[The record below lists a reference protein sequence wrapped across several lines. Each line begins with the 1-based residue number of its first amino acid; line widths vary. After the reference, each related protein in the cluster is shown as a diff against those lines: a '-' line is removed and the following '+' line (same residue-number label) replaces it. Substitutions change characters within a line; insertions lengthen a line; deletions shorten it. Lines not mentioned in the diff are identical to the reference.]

1 MKTLT
6 KNVIDWTA
14 DFFNRVGKTDAVLG
28 ISGGK
33 DSSVVAAICAAALG
47 KEHVHGV
54 LLPCGIQKDIS
65 CSYQLVD
72 HLGISYDVQDI
83 ETLVKESLALV
94 PGADKSYD
102 AKTNVGAR
110 LRTNQIMVTA
120 QTNGWLMAN
129 TCNRSENIVSY
140 ATLWGDTC
148 GSFAPIDMLTTEEV
162 IEIGDDL
169 GLPYELTHK
178 TPIDGLQPLSDEEK
192 LGFTYHEV
200 NELIRKGI
208 QGPNYD
214 KIIRAYNAGKFKLET
229 IRIQHFDPKLPD
241 YFLENFGI

>member
-1 MKTLT
+1 MKELT
-6 KNVIDWTA
+6 QKVVDWTG
-14 DFFNRVGKTDAVLG
+14 DFFKTVGKTDAVLG

-33 DSSVVAAICAAALG
+33 DSSVVAAICVAALG

-72 HLGISYDVQDI
+72 HLGIDYDVQDI

-102 AKTNVGAR
+102 AKTNAPAR
-110 LRTNQIMVTA
+110 IRMNQIMVTA
-120 QTNGWLMAN
+120 QTHGWLMAN
-129 TCNRSENIVSY
+129 TCQRNEECVGFSSI
-140 ATLWGDTC
+140 WGDSC
-148 GSFAPIDMLTTEEV
+148 GSFSPLGLLTVDEV

-178 TPIDGLQPLSDEEK
+178 IPIDGLQPLTDEEK
-192 LGFTYHEV
+192 LGFSYKELSD
-200 NELIRKGI
+200 LIRKGI
-208 QGPNYD
+208 RGEHYD
-214 KIIRAYNAGKFKLET
+214 LIMQKFYANKFKLEM
-229 IRIQHFDPKLPD
+229 IKIQKFDPKLPD
-241 YFLENFGI
+241 YFRDNFNI

>member
-1 MKTLT
+1 MKELT
-6 KNVIDWTA
+6 QKVVDWTG
-14 DFFNRVGKTDAVLG
+14 DFFKTVGKTDAVLG

-33 DSSVVAAICAAALG
+33 DSSVVAAICVAALG

-72 HLGISYDVQDI
+72 HLGIDYDVQDI

-102 AKTNVGAR
+102 AKTNAPAR
-110 LRTNQIMVTA
+110 IRMNQIMVTA
-120 QTNGWLMAN
+120 QTHGWLMAN
-129 TCNRSENIVSY
+129 TCQRNEECVGFSSI
-140 ATLWGDTC
+140 WGDSC
-148 GSFAPIDMLTTEEV
+148 GSFSPLGLLTVDEV

-178 TPIDGLQPLSDEEK
+178 VPIDGLQPLSDEEK
-192 LGFTYHEV
+192 LGFTYKELSD
-200 NELIRKGI
+200 LIRKGI
-208 QGPNYD
+208 RGEHYD
-214 KIIRAYNAGKFKLET
+214 LIMQKFYANKFKLEM
-229 IRIQHFDPKLPD
+229 IKIQKFDPKLPD
-241 YFLENFGI
+241 YFRDNFNI

>member
-120 QTNGWLMAN
+120 QTNNWLMAN

>member
-1 MKTLT
+1 MKELT
-6 KNVIDWTA
+6 QNVVDWTG
-14 DFFNRVGKTDAVLG
+14 DFFKTVGKTDAVLG

-33 DSSVVAAICAAALG
+33 DSSVVAAICVAALG

-72 HLGISYDVQDI
+72 HLGIDYDVQDI
-83 ETLVKESLALV
+83 ETLVKESLAFV

-102 AKTNVGAR
+102 AKTNVPAR
-110 LRTNQIMVTA
+110 IRMNQIMVTA
-120 QTNGWLMAN
+120 QTHGWLMAN
-129 TCNRSENIVSY
+129 TCQRNEDIVGY
-140 ATLWGDTC
+140 ASIWGDSC
-148 GSFAPIDMLTTEEV
+148 GSFSPLGLLTIDEV

-192 LGFTYHEV
+192 LGFTYKELTD
-200 NELIRKGI
+200 LIRNSIKGEH
-208 QGPNYD
+208 YD
-214 KIIRAYNAGKFKLET
+214 LIMQKFHANKFKLE
-229 IRIQHFDPKLPD
+229 IIQIKKFDPKLPD
-241 YFLENFGI
+241 YFRDNFNI

>member
-1 MKTLT
+1 MKELT
-6 KNVIDWTA
+6 QNVVKWTKETF
-14 DFFNRVGKTDAVLG
+14 DRLGITDMVLG

-33 DSSVVAAICAAALG
+33 DSSVVAGIGVAALG
-47 KEHVHGV
+47 KEHVHGI

-65 CSYQLVD
+65 DSYKLVD
-72 HLGISYDVQDI
+72 HLGIDFDVQDI

-120 QTNGWLMAN
+120 QTHGWLMAN
-129 TCNRSENIVSY
+129 TCQRNEDVVGY
-140 ATLWGDTC
+140 ATLWGDSV
-148 GSFAPIDMLTTEEV
+148 GSFSPLGMLTVTEV

-178 TPIDGLQPLSDEEK
+178 TPIDGLQPLTDEEK
-192 LGFTYHEV
+192 LGFTYKELSDLIRFGIKGEHYDLIMQKF
-200 NELIRKGI
+200 NANRFKLELIRLPK
-208 QGPNYD
+208 
-214 KIIRAYNAGKFKLET
+214 
-229 IRIQHFDPKLPD
+229 FDPHLPD
-241 YFLENFGI
+241 YFKDNFGI

>member
-6 KNVIDWTA
+6 QNVINWTK

-33 DSSVVAAICAAALG
+33 DSSVVAAICVAALG

-65 CSYQLVD
+65 DSYKLVD
-72 HLGISYDVQDI
+72 HLGIDYDVQNI

-94 PGADKSYD
+94 PGADNSYD
-102 AKTNVGAR
+102 AKTNVPAR
-110 LRTNQIMVTA
+110 IRMNQIMVTA
-120 QTNGWLMAN
+120 QTHGWLMAN
-129 TCNRSENIVSY
+129 TGNRSENIISWC
-140 ATLWGDTC
+140 TLFGDHA
-148 GSFAPIDMLTTEEV
+148 GSFAPLDMLTTEEV

-178 TPIDGLQPLSDEEK
+178 VPIDGLQPLSDEEK
-192 LGFTYHEV
+192 FGFSYHEI

-208 QGPNYD
+208 RGEHYD
-214 KIIRAYNAGKFKLET
+214 KIMKMFNTGKFKLEMLKFA
-229 IRIQHFDPKLPD
+229 HFEPKLPD
-241 YFLENFGI
+241 YFRDNFNI

>member
-1 MKTLT
+1 MKELT
-6 KNVIDWTA
+6 QKVVDWTG
-14 DFFNRVGKTDAVLG
+14 DFFKTVGKTDAVLG

-33 DSSVVAAICAAALG
+33 DSSVVAAICVAALG

-72 HLGISYDVQDI
+72 HLDIDYDVQDI

-102 AKTNVGAR
+102 AKTNAPAR
-110 LRTNQIMVTA
+110 IRMNQIMVTA
-120 QTNGWLMAN
+120 QTHGWLMAN
-129 TCNRSENIVSY
+129 TCQRNEECVGFSSI
-140 ATLWGDTC
+140 WGDSC
-148 GSFAPIDMLTTEEV
+148 GSFSPLGLLTVDEV

-178 TPIDGLQPLSDEEK
+178 VPIDGLQPLSDEEK
-192 LGFTYHEV
+192 LGFSYKELSD
-200 NELIRKGI
+200 LIRKGI
-208 QGPNYD
+208 RGEHYD
-214 KIIRAYNAGKFKLET
+214 LIMQKFYANKFKLEM
-229 IRIQHFDPKLPD
+229 IKIQKFDPKLPD
-241 YFLENFGI
+241 YFRDNFNI

>member
-1 MKTLT
+1 MKELT
-6 KNVIDWTA
+6 QNVVKWTKETF
-14 DFFNRVGKTDAVLG
+14 DRLGITDMVLG
-28 ISGGK
+28 VSGGK
-33 DSSVVAAICAAALG
+33 DSSVVAGIGVAALG
-47 KEHVHGV
+47 KEHVHGI

-65 CSYQLVD
+65 DSYKLVD
-72 HLGISYDVQDI
+72 YLGIDFDVQDI

-129 TCNRSENIVSY
+129 TCNRSENVCGY
-140 ATLWGDTC
+140 ATLWGDAC
-148 GSFAPIDMLTTEEV
+148 GSFAPLDMLTTEEI

-178 TPIDGLQPLSDEEK
+178 TPIDGLQPLSDEDK

-200 NELIRKGI
+200 NELIRKGVH
-208 QGPNYD
+208 GPNAD
-214 KIIRAYNAGKFKLET
+214 KIIKMYNKNRFKLEM
-229 IRIQHFDPKLPD
+229 IRIQHFDPQLPD
-241 YFLENFGI
+241 FFLENFGI

>member
-1 MKTLT
+1 MKELT
-6 KNVIDWTA
+6 QKVVDWTG
-14 DFFNRVGKTDAVLG
+14 DFFKTVGKTDAVLG

-83 ETLVKESLALV
+83 ETLVNESLALV

-102 AKTNVGAR
+102 AKTNAPAR
-110 LRTNQIMVTA
+110 IRMNQIMVTA
-120 QTNGWLMAN
+120 QTHGWLMAN
-129 TCNRSENIVSY
+129 TGNRSENIISWM
-140 ATLWGDTC
+140 TLFGDHA
-148 GSFAPIDMLTTEEV
+148 GSFAPLDMLTTEEV

-178 TPIDGLQPLSDEEK
+178 VPIDGLQPLSDEEK
-192 LGFTYHEV
+192 LGFPYKELSD
-200 NELIRKGI
+200 LIRKGI
-208 QGPNYD
+208 RGEHYD
-214 KIIRAYNAGKFKLET
+214 LIMQKFYANKFKLEM
-229 IRIQHFDPKLPD
+229 IKIQKFDPKLPD
-241 YFLENFGI
+241 YFRDNFNI

>member
-6 KNVIDWTA
+6 QNVINWTR

-33 DSSVVAAICAAALG
+33 DSSVVAAICVAALG

-65 CSYQLVD
+65 DSYKLVD
-72 HLGISYDVQDI
+72 HLGIDYDVQDI

-102 AKTNVGAR
+102 AKTNVPAR
-110 LRTNQIMVTA
+110 IRMNQIMVTA
-120 QTNGWLMAN
+120 QTHGWLMAN
-129 TCNRSENIVSY
+129 TGNRSECVISWMTMY
-140 ATLWGDTC
+140 GDHA
-148 GSFAPIDMLTTEEV
+148 GSFAPLDMLTTEEV

-178 TPIDGLQPLSDEEK
+178 VPIDGLQPLTDEDK

-208 QGPNYD
+208 KGEHAD
-214 KIIRAYNAGKFKLET
+214 KIIDMYKRNKFKLEI
-229 IRIQHFDPKLPD
+229 IRIPHFEPKLPD